1 MLLQVQSL
9 SDASNKLKH
18 TILKEKKV
26 DIEIL
31 GRSEVRI
38 IELRPW
44 FPLLIEPI

>member
-26 DIEIL
+26 DIEIPEEKVKY
-31 GRSEVRI
+31 G
-38 IELRPW
+38 
-44 FPLLIEPI
+44 